1 MRTIEKR
8 QEMKPNEMK
17 LARRLGGVG
26 EYYFSKKLREIDR
39 MRASGRQIINLGIG
53 SPDRPPHPDVIGTLA
68 AEAAKPGNHGYQPY
82 KGAAVLREAFALWYK
97 ERYGVAL
104 DPEGEILPLIG
115 SKEGVMH
122 VCMTYLDEGDRVLVP
137 NPGYPTYRS
146 AVTIAGGVCVDYV
159 LREDGGWMPD
169 FDEIERG
176 GLQGVK
182 MMIVNYPHMPT
193 GAAPKEGL
201 FRRLVD
207 FARRH
212 GVPKSYTDA
221 AALIADPEVDIVYVA
236 TPPGTHRELAV
247 QALEAGKPVYVEKP
261 MAMNHAECLEMIA
274 AAEKAGQK
282 LFVAYYRRALPYFLK
297 VKELLDGGSVGQP
310 LTAEVRL
317 LRPER
322 PEDRDPARLPWRLR
336 REVGGEGYFHDLA
349 PHTLDILDFLLGEI
363 TDARGCKSNRG
374 GFYDVA
380 DTVAASFRFRSG
392 VPGTG
397 MWCFVAPPSAA
408 EDSVVVTGRKG
419 SVRFSTFDFT
429 PVELVTARGVERF
442 EIAPPEHIQG
452 PLIETI
458 VRELRGEGVCP
469 STGVSAARTSRVMDE
484 IMKE

>member
-1 MRTIEKR
+1 
-8 QEMKPNEMK
+8 MKTVNW
-17 LARRLGGVG
+17 GIVG
-26 EYYFSKKLREIDR
+26 CGNVCERK
-39 MRASGRQIINLGIG
+39 SG
-53 SPDRPPHPDVIGTLA
+53 PAMYKTPHSALA
-68 AEAAKPGNHGYQPY
+68 AVMRRDAEKAA
-82 KGAAVLREAFALWYK
+82 
-97 ERYGVAL
+97 
-104 DPEGEILPLIG
+104 
-115 SKEGVMH
+115 
-122 VCMTYLDEGDRVLVP
+122 
-137 NPGYPTYRS
+137 
-146 AVTIAGGVCVDYV
+146 
-159 LREDGGWMPD
+159 
-169 FDEIERG
+169 
-176 GLQGVK
+176 
-182 MMIVNYPHMPT
+182 
-193 GAAPKEGL
+193 
-201 FRRLVD
+201 D

-212 GVPKSYTDA
+212 NVPKSYTDA

-363 TDARGCKSNRG
+363 TDARGCKSNLG

-380 DTVAASFRFRSG
+380 DTVTAAFRFRSG
-392 VPGTG
+392 VTGTG
-397 MWCFVAPPSAA
+397 TWCFVAPPQAV
-408 EDSVVVTGRKG
+408 EDSVAITGRKG
-419 SVRFSTFDFT
+419 IIRFSTFTFS
-429 PVELVTARGVERF
+429 PIELTTAGGTKRF
-442 EIAPPEHIQG
+442 RIDLPEHIQG

-458 VRELRGEGVCP
+458 VAELRGEGRCP
-469 STGVSAARTSRVMDE
+469 STGTSAARTSRVMDRIISE
-484 IMKE
+484 

>member
-1 MRTIEKR
+1 MKIVFATNNAHKLTEVQAVLGDAYTLVTPRDCGVTEEIPEDQETLEGNASQKARYLHRRTGLDCFADDTGLEVEALGGAPGVHSARYRRLHEDLRRDDDRREKRRFAPRPRRAQTRGLPPFNRTIAHENR
-8 QEMKPNEMK
+8 QLGN
-17 LARRLGGVG
+17 RRLRQRLRAQERPGDVQDPTLGPRGRHAPRRGEGGRLRTAPQRA
-26 EYYFSKKLREIDR
+26 EKL
-39 MRASGRQIINLGIG
+39 
-53 SPDRPPHPDVIGTLA
+53 H
-68 AEAAKPGNHGYQPY
+68 
-82 KGAAVLREAFALWYK
+82 
-97 ERYGVAL
+97 
-104 DPEGEILPLIG
+104 
-115 SKEGVMH
+115 
-122 VCMTYLDEGDRVLVP
+122 
-137 NPGYPTYRS
+137 
-146 AVTIAGGVCVDYV
+146 
-159 LREDGGWMPD
+159 
-169 FDEIERG
+169 
-176 GLQGVK
+176 
-182 MMIVNYPHMPT
+182 
-193 GAAPKEGL
+193 
-201 FRRLVD
+201 RR
-207 FARRH
+207 R
-212 GVPKSYTDA
+212 
-221 AALIADPEVDIVYVA
+221 
-236 TPPGTHRELAV
+236 THRELAV

-282 LFVAYYRRALPYFLK
+282 LFVAYYRRALLYFLK

>member
-1 MRTIEKR
+1 MENVNWGI
-8 QEMKPNEMK
+8 
-17 LARRLGGVG
+17 LGCGDVC
-26 EYYFSKKLREIDR
+26 ERK
-39 MRASGRQIINLGIG
+39 SG
-53 SPDRPPHPDVIGTLA
+53 PPMYKTPHSALA
-68 AEAAKPGNHGYQPY
+68 AVMRRDAAK
-82 KGAAVLREAFALWYK
+82 AA
-97 ERYGVAL
+97 
-104 DPEGEILPLIG
+104 
-115 SKEGVMH
+115 
-122 VCMTYLDEGDRVLVP
+122 
-137 NPGYPTYRS
+137 
-146 AVTIAGGVCVDYV
+146 
-159 LREDGGWMPD
+159 
-169 FDEIERG
+169 
-176 GLQGVK
+176 
-182 MMIVNYPHMPT
+182 
-193 GAAPKEGL
+193 
-201 FRRLVD
+201 D

-221 AALIADPEVDIVYVA
+221 DALIADPGVDI
-236 TPPGTHRELAV
+236 
-247 QALEAGKPVYVEKP
+247 VYVEKP
-261 MAMNHAECLEMIA
+261 MAMNHAECLDMIA
-274 AAEKAGQK
+274 AAERSGQR

-297 VKELLDGGSVGQP
+297 VKELLDSGAIGEVLSV
-310 LTAEVRL
+310 EVRYF
-317 LRPER
+317 RPES
-322 PEDRDPARLPWRLR
+322 PGDRDPARLPWRLR
-336 REVGGEGYFHDLA
+336 REVGGEGYFCDMA

-363 TDARGCKSNRG
+363 ADARGCKTNRG

>member
-1 MRTIEKR
+1 
-8 QEMKPNEMK
+8 
-17 LARRLGGVG
+17 
-26 EYYFSKKLREIDR
+26 
-39 MRASGRQIINLGIG
+39 
-53 SPDRPPHPDVIGTLA
+53 
-68 AEAAKPGNHGYQPY
+68 
-82 KGAAVLREAFALWYK
+82 
-97 ERYGVAL
+97 
-104 DPEGEILPLIG
+104 
-115 SKEGVMH
+115 
-122 VCMTYLDEGDRVLVP
+122 
-137 NPGYPTYRS
+137 
-146 AVTIAGGVCVDYV
+146 
-159 LREDGGWMPD
+159 
-169 FDEIERG
+169 
-176 GLQGVK
+176 
-182 MMIVNYPHMPT
+182 
-193 GAAPKEGL
+193 
-201 FRRLVD
+201 
-207 FARRH
+207 
-212 GVPKSYTDA
+212 
-221 AALIADPEVDIVYVA
+221 
-236 TPPGTHRELAV
+236 
-247 QALEAGKPVYVEKP
+247 
-261 MAMNHAECLEMIA
+261 MNHAECLDMIA
-274 AAEKAGQK
+274 AAERSGQR

-297 VKELLDGGSVGQP
+297 VKELLDSGAVGEVLSV
-310 LTAEVRL
+310 EVRYF
-317 LRPER
+317 RPES

-336 REVGGEGYFHDLA
+336 REVGGEGYFCDMA

-363 TDARGCKSNRG
+363 ADARGCKTNRG

>member
-1 MRTIEKR
+1 
-8 QEMKPNEMK
+8 MKTVNW
-17 LARRLGGVG
+17 GIVG
-26 EYYFSKKLREIDR
+26 CGNVCERK
-39 MRASGRQIINLGIG
+39 SG
-53 SPDRPPHPDVIGTLA
+53 PAMYKTPHSALA
-68 AEAAKPGNHGYQPY
+68 AVMRRDAEKAA
-82 KGAAVLREAFALWYK
+82 
-97 ERYGVAL
+97 
-104 DPEGEILPLIG
+104 
-115 SKEGVMH
+115 
-122 VCMTYLDEGDRVLVP
+122 
-137 NPGYPTYRS
+137 
-146 AVTIAGGVCVDYV
+146 
-159 LREDGGWMPD
+159 
-169 FDEIERG
+169 
-176 GLQGVK
+176 
-182 MMIVNYPHMPT
+182 
-193 GAAPKEGL
+193 
-201 FRRLVD
+201 D

-212 GVPKSYTDA
+212 NVPKSYTDA

-363 TDARGCKSNRG
+363 ADARGCKSNLG

-380 DTVAASFRFRSG
+380 DTVTAAFRFRSG
-392 VPGTG
+392 VTGTG
-397 MWCFVAPPSAA
+397 TWCFVAPPQAV
-408 EDSVVVTGRKG
+408 EDSVAITGRKG
-419 SVRFSTFDFT
+419 IIRFSTFTFS
-429 PVELVTARGVERF
+429 PIELTTAGGAERF
-442 EIAPPEHIQG
+442 RIDPPEHIQG

-458 VRELRGEGVCP
+458 VAELRGEGRCP
-469 STGVSAARTSRVMDE
+469 STGTSAARTSRVMDRIISE
-484 IMKE
+484 

>member
-1 MRTIEKR
+1 MENVNWGI
-8 QEMKPNEMK
+8 
-17 LARRLGGVG
+17 LGCGDVC
-26 EYYFSKKLREIDR
+26 ERK
-39 MRASGRQIINLGIG
+39 SG
-53 SPDRPPHPDVIGTLA
+53 PPMYKTPHSALA
-68 AEAAKPGNHGYQPY
+68 AVMRRDAAK
-82 KGAAVLREAFALWYK
+82 AA
-97 ERYGVAL
+97 
-104 DPEGEILPLIG
+104 
-115 SKEGVMH
+115 
-122 VCMTYLDEGDRVLVP
+122 
-137 NPGYPTYRS
+137 
-146 AVTIAGGVCVDYV
+146 
-159 LREDGGWMPD
+159 
-169 FDEIERG
+169 
-176 GLQGVK
+176 
-182 MMIVNYPHMPT
+182 
-193 GAAPKEGL
+193 
-201 FRRLVD
+201 D

-221 AALIADPEVDIVYVA
+221 DALIADPGVDIVYVA
-236 TPPGTHRELAV
+236 TPPDSHRELALKV
-247 QALEAGKPVYVEKP
+247 LAAGKPVYVEKP
-261 MAMNHAECLEMIA
+261 MAMNHAECLDMIA
-274 AAEKAGQK
+274 AAERSGQR

-297 VKELLDGGSVGQP
+297 VEELLDSGAIGEVLSV
-310 LTAEVRL
+310 EVRYF
-317 LRPER
+317 RPES
-322 PEDRDPARLPWRLR
+322 PGDRDPARLPWRLR
-336 REVGGEGYFHDLA
+336 REVGGEGYFCDMA

-363 TDARGCKSNRG
+363 ADARGCKTNRG

>member
-1 MRTIEKR
+1 
-8 QEMKPNEMK
+8 MKTVNW
-17 LARRLGGVG
+17 GIVG
-26 EYYFSKKLREIDR
+26 CGNVCERK
-39 MRASGRQIINLGIG
+39 SG
-53 SPDRPPHPDVIGTLA
+53 PAMYKTPHSALA
-68 AEAAKPGNHGYQPY
+68 AVMRRDVEK
-82 KGAAVLREAFALWYK
+82 
-97 ERYGVAL
+97 VA
-104 DPEGEILPLIG
+104 
-115 SKEGVMH
+115 
-122 VCMTYLDEGDRVLVP
+122 
-137 NPGYPTYRS
+137 
-146 AVTIAGGVCVDYV
+146 
-159 LREDGGWMPD
+159 
-169 FDEIERG
+169 
-176 GLQGVK
+176 
-182 MMIVNYPHMPT
+182 
-193 GAAPKEGL
+193 
-201 FRRLVD
+201 D

-212 GVPKSYTDA
+212 NVPKSYTDA

-349 PHTLDILDFLLGEI
+349 PHTLDILDFLFGEI
-363 TDARGCKSNRG
+363 ADARGHKANRG

>member
-1 MRTIEKR
+1 
-8 QEMKPNEMK
+8 MKTVNW
-17 LARRLGGVG
+17 GIVG
-26 EYYFSKKLREIDR
+26 CGNVCERK
-39 MRASGRQIINLGIG
+39 SG
-53 SPDRPPHPDVIGTLA
+53 PAMYKTPHSALA
-68 AEAAKPGNHGYQPY
+68 AVMRRDAEK
-82 KGAAVLREAFALWYK
+82 
-97 ERYGVAL
+97 VA
-104 DPEGEILPLIG
+104 
-115 SKEGVMH
+115 
-122 VCMTYLDEGDRVLVP
+122 
-137 NPGYPTYRS
+137 
-146 AVTIAGGVCVDYV
+146 
-159 LREDGGWMPD
+159 
-169 FDEIERG
+169 
-176 GLQGVK
+176 
-182 MMIVNYPHMPT
+182 
-193 GAAPKEGL
+193 
-201 FRRLVD
+201 D

-212 GVPKSYTDA
+212 NVPKSYTDA

-282 LFVAYYRRALPYFLK
+282 LFVAYYRRALLYFLK

-380 DTVAASFRFRSG
+380 DPVAASFRFRSG

>member
-1 MRTIEKR
+1 
-8 QEMKPNEMK
+8 MKTVNW
-17 LARRLGGVG
+17 GIVG
-26 EYYFSKKLREIDR
+26 CGNVCERK
-39 MRASGRQIINLGIG
+39 SG
-53 SPDRPPHPDVIGTLA
+53 PAMYKTPHSALA
-68 AEAAKPGNHGYQPY
+68 AVMRRDAEKAA
-82 KGAAVLREAFALWYK
+82 
-97 ERYGVAL
+97 
-104 DPEGEILPLIG
+104 
-115 SKEGVMH
+115 
-122 VCMTYLDEGDRVLVP
+122 
-137 NPGYPTYRS
+137 
-146 AVTIAGGVCVDYV
+146 
-159 LREDGGWMPD
+159 
-169 FDEIERG
+169 
-176 GLQGVK
+176 
-182 MMIVNYPHMPT
+182 
-193 GAAPKEGL
+193 
-201 FRRLVD
+201 D

-212 GVPKSYTDA
+212 NVPKSYTDA

-363 TDARGCKSNRG
+363 ADARGCKSNLG

-380 DTVAASFRFRSG
+380 DTVTAAFCFRSG
-392 VPGTG
+392 VTGTG
-397 MWCFVAPPSAA
+397 TWCFVAPPQAV
-408 EDSVVVTGRKG
+408 EDSVAITGRKG
-419 SVRFSTFDFT
+419 IIRFSTFTFS
-429 PVELVTARGVERF
+429 PIELTTAGGTERF
-442 EIAPPEHIQG
+442 RIDPPEHIQG

-458 VRELRGEGVCP
+458 VRELRGEGRCP
-469 STGVSAARTSRVMDE
+469 STGTSAARTSRVMDRIISE
-484 IMKE
+484 

>member
-1 MRTIEKR
+1 MENVNWGI
-8 QEMKPNEMK
+8 
-17 LARRLGGVG
+17 LGCGNVC
-26 EYYFSKKLREIDR
+26 ERK
-39 MRASGRQIINLGIG
+39 SG
-53 SPDRPPHPDVIGTLA
+53 PAMYKTPHSALA
-68 AEAAKPGNHGYQPY
+68 AVMRRDAEKAA
-82 KGAAVLREAFALWYK
+82 
-97 ERYGVAL
+97 
-104 DPEGEILPLIG
+104 
-115 SKEGVMH
+115 
-122 VCMTYLDEGDRVLVP
+122 
-137 NPGYPTYRS
+137 
-146 AVTIAGGVCVDYV
+146 
-159 LREDGGWMPD
+159 
-169 FDEIERG
+169 
-176 GLQGVK
+176 
-182 MMIVNYPHMPT
+182 
-193 GAAPKEGL
+193 
-201 FRRLVD
+201 D

-212 GVPKSYTDA
+212 NVPKSYTDA

-363 TDARGCKSNRG
+363 ADALG

-380 DTVAASFRFRSG
+380 DTVTAAFRFRSG
-392 VPGTG
+392 VTGTG
-397 MWCFVAPPSAA
+397 TWCFVAPPSAA

>member
-1 MRTIEKR
+1 
-8 QEMKPNEMK
+8 MKTVNW
-17 LARRLGGVG
+17 GIVG
-26 EYYFSKKLREIDR
+26 CGNVCERK
-39 MRASGRQIINLGIG
+39 SG
-53 SPDRPPHPDVIGTLA
+53 PAMYKTPHSALA
-68 AEAAKPGNHGYQPY
+68 AVMRRDAEKAA
-82 KGAAVLREAFALWYK
+82 
-97 ERYGVAL
+97 
-104 DPEGEILPLIG
+104 
-115 SKEGVMH
+115 
-122 VCMTYLDEGDRVLVP
+122 
-137 NPGYPTYRS
+137 
-146 AVTIAGGVCVDYV
+146 
-159 LREDGGWMPD
+159 
-169 FDEIERG
+169 
-176 GLQGVK
+176 
-182 MMIVNYPHMPT
+182 
-193 GAAPKEGL
+193 
-201 FRRLVD
+201 D

-212 GVPKSYTDA
+212 NVPKSYTDA

-363 TDARGCKSNRG
+363 ADARGCKSNLG

-380 DTVAASFRFRSG
+380 DTVTAAFRFRSG
-392 VPGTG
+392 VHGDRNVVFRRPAPGRRG
-397 MWCFVAPPSAA
+397 FGRHHGPQGHQYASAP
-408 EDSVVVTGRKG
+408 
-419 SVRFSTFDFT
+419 STFT
-429 PVELVTARGVERF
+429 PHRTDDGAGARNVS
-442 EIAPPEHIQG
+442 EIDPPEHIQG

-458 VRELRGEGVCP
+458 VAG
-469 STGVSAARTSRVMDE
+469 AARRGARAPPREPPPREHSRVMDRDHDPNK
-484 IMKE
+484 IAIFAPYGD

>member
-1 MRTIEKR
+1 
-8 QEMKPNEMK
+8 MKTVNW
-17 LARRLGGVG
+17 GIVG
-26 EYYFSKKLREIDR
+26 CGNVCERK
-39 MRASGRQIINLGIG
+39 SG
-53 SPDRPPHPDVIGTLA
+53 PAMYKTPHSALA
-68 AEAAKPGNHGYQPY
+68 AVMRRDAEKAA
-82 KGAAVLREAFALWYK
+82 
-97 ERYGVAL
+97 
-104 DPEGEILPLIG
+104 
-115 SKEGVMH
+115 
-122 VCMTYLDEGDRVLVP
+122 
-137 NPGYPTYRS
+137 
-146 AVTIAGGVCVDYV
+146 
-159 LREDGGWMPD
+159 
-169 FDEIERG
+169 
-176 GLQGVK
+176 
-182 MMIVNYPHMPT
+182 
-193 GAAPKEGL
+193 
-201 FRRLVD
+201 D

-212 GVPKSYTDA
+212 NVPKSYTDA

-363 TDARGCKSNRG
+363 ADARGCKSNLG

-380 DTVAASFRFRSG
+380 DTVTAAFRFRSG
-392 VPGTG
+392 VTGTG
-397 MWCFVAPPSAA
+397 TWCFVAPPQAV
-408 EDSVVVTGRKG
+408 EDSVAITGRKG
-419 SVRFSTFDFT
+419 IIRFSTFTFS
-429 PVELVTARGVERF
+429 PIELTTAGGKERF
-442 EIAPPEHIQG
+442 RIDPPEHIQG

-458 VRELRGEGVCP
+458 VAELRGEGRCP
-469 STGVSAARTSRVMDE
+469 STGTSAARTSRVMDRIISE
-484 IMKE
+484 